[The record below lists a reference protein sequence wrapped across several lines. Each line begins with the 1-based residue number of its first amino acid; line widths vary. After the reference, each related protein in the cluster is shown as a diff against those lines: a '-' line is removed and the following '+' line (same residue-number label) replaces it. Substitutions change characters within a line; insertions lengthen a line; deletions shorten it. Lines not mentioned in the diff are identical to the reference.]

1 MIPKS
6 LSNNSK
12 ILIIQ
17 LNFKPSSFFTI
28 HREVYDFQFIFKKGI
43 TIQLLIEMI
52 YRFENTPPPLE
63 IQVMPVACIKHFQY
77 VCNLYVYLKFVMVT
91 DFKNQ

>member
-52 YRFENTPPPLE
+52 YRFIGFRMLSHKTLPICLQF
-63 IQVMPVACIKHFQY
+63 IC
-77 VCNLYVYLKFVMVT
+77 L
-91 DFKNQ
+91 FKICYGNRF